1 MDVALDPQSFDEF
14 AEDVGSVVIALE
26 FLTTFASLLAGRIR
40 RIEGALKDQDREET
54 LTALLSLHA
63 SATMAGA
70 TQLQVSVTRA
80 LANEMV
86 ETTPPG
92 PLVRKLEGQADLFR
106 TALTELHSHH
116 PITSVPTVVALK
128 R

>member
-40 RIEGALKDQDREET
+40 RIEGALKDQDRQET

-80 LANEMV
+80 LADERV

-116 PITSVPTVVALK
+116 PMTSVPNVVALK
-128 R
+128 